1 MGWSGERERE
11 IKEEEKE
18 EEGKLRCSLS
28 SPKFTSQS
36 VTTLLPEG
44 TMSMR

>member
-1 MGWSGERERE
+1 MERRERERE

-28 SPKFTSQS
+28 SPKFTS
-36 VTTLLPEG
+36 LLQHSFLREQ
-44 TMSMR
+44 